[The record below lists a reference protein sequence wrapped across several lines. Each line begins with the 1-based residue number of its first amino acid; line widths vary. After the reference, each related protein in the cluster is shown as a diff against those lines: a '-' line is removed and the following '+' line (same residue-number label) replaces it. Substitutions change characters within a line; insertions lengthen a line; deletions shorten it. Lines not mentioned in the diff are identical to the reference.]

1 MKNSVIFVFLT
12 LLVVS
17 YAAGKTIT
25 VDVTGDGVAD
35 EVIMGFKTVAV
46 RDGASAKL
54 HTVVSEVE
62 FLVDITVGD
71 YYRAIKG
78 NEIAVII
85 LPEEYVTEVYGYR
98 NKMFVRVSEE
108 LPGDISF
115 DKEGRLFGYL
125 LRKWNGFAVNV
136 PLPIV
141 EEGGFLK
148 PAVITQ
154 EIDTHVV
161 VEKFTT
167 DEISLI
173 VSQYN
178 LVVCVAAIPEKDA
191 VVFFKNEEGTLIR
204 QMSIEPRKPF
214 VATAYIGNEETFT
227 LSIDNL
233 QSSETKT
240 IYYIIKQYTYP
251 PMKR

>member
-1 MKNSVIFVFLT
+1 MKNYVIFLS
-12 LLVVS
+12 LVMVS
-17 YAAGKTIT
+17 YTAGKTIT

-35 EVIMGFKTVAV
+35 EVIMGFKTIAV
-46 RDGASAKL
+46 RDGTSAKL
-54 HTVVSEVE
+54 YTVVSEVE
-62 FLVDITVGD
+62 FLVDITIGD

-78 NEIAVII
+78 KEIAVIT

-98 NKMFVRVSEE
+98 NKMFVKVSEK

-125 LRKWNGFAVNV
+125 LRKWNGIAVNV

-141 EEGGFLK
+141 EESGFLK
-148 PAVITQ
+148 PAPLTQ

-167 DEISLI
+167 DEISLV

-178 LVVCVAAIPEKDA
+178 LVVCIAAIPEKDA
-191 VVFFKNEEGTLIR
+191 IVFLNNEEGTLIR
-204 QMSIEPRKPF
+204 QVSIKPRKSF
-214 VATAYIGNEETFT
+214 VATVYADSEETFT

-233 QSSETKT
+233 QSPETKT
-240 IYYIIKQYTYP
+240 IYYIIKQYTYLP
-251 PMKR
+251 IKR